1 MKRRDFFGKG
11 GRGLMGVALA
21 HLGLSSCKKK
31 EAAPAPASSPSTAAP
46 LSARGPAGEM
56 SRKDLVKKLLLEKM
70 GKTEQEA
77 TAMIVEFEQNL
88 PLAEQMCIC
97 KTCPTYTATETEEA
111 FCHAL
116 VGQSKVITQEKGCD
130 CPKCPVHKSDGL
142 KNGYYC
148 TRKSEIEQEAAKL
161 V

>member
-1 MKRRDFFGKG
+1 MKRRAFFGTG
-11 GRGLMGVALA
+11 GRGLIGVALA

-31 EAAPAPASSPSTAAP
+31 EQPPAPSSSSSTAAP
-46 LSARGPAGEM
+46 LSEQASAEEI
-56 SRKDLVKKLLLEKM
+56 SRKDLVKKLLQEKM
-70 GKTEQEA
+70 GKTETEA
-77 TAMIVEFEQNL
+77 TAMLAEFEQNL
-88 PLAEQMCIC
+88 PLAEQACIC
-97 KTCPTYTATETEEA
+97 KTCPTYTSVETEEA
-111 FCHAL
+111 FCQAL

-130 CPKCPVHKSDGL
+130 CPKCPVYKSDGL